1 MWGRRKKDIS
11 KDPFYREK
19 DFVVFYIRCSK
30 CGKVMEKR
38 VLKAR
43 DFVVSYEG
51 NAALVMDKL
60 YVCDRCY
67 NQIKIVAGFKR
78 NYKPV
83 YFEINGGEF
92 ISREEYEERRVG
104 DEETLHE

>member
-1 MWGRRKKDIS
+1 MWGRKKKDLS

-19 DFVVFYIRCSK
+19 DALVIYLKCSRC
-30 CGKVMEKR
+30 GHVMEKR
-38 VLKAR
+38 ILKAR

-51 NAALVMDKL
+51 NAAIMIDKL
-60 YVCDRCY
+60 YVCDKCY
-67 NQIKIVAGFKR
+67 NQIKVIAGFKR

-92 ISREEYEERRVG
+92 ITKEEYEEKEG
-104 DEETLHE
+104 GK

>member
-1 MWGRRKKDIS
+1 MWGKKKKDVS

-19 DFVVFYIRCSK
+19 DALVVYLKCSRC
-30 CGKVMEKR
+30 GNVMEKR
-38 VLKAR
+38 ILKAR

-51 NAALVMDKL
+51 NAAIMIDKL

-67 NQIKIVAGFKR
+67 NQMKVIAGFKR

-83 YFEINGGEF
+83 YFEIDGGEF
-92 ISREEYEERRVG
+92 ITKEEYEEKEGER
-104 DEETLHE
+104 